1 MTKRGRYG
9 DGSLDERGP
18 DIWRLRYRTTGGRRI
33 SQTFR
38 GSKRDAQKEL
48 RRLIRTNDTGEA
60 VLPDKITVAQWTER
74 WIAAGA
80 PGRRQKQ
87 IRKRS
92 AERYGEALRCHVVP
106 TLGSRTLQTLRA
118 DEIDALYTT
127 LRGKIAERSI
137 VFVHVVLGACIAAAV
152 RQRLLPASPMK
163 YLSKVPSAPE
173 GDQDHGV
180 ALDPEQTRKL
190 IAGFRGHPLY
200 PLVVTALSTGARRN
214 ELLALRWSD
223 LDVAARTLRIERS
236 LERTRSGLAIKG
248 PKTRR
253 GMRTITIDD
262 ELLGLLIAE
271 RERHQQ
277 IAAGVPDGAA
287 VDLSLVKLPEGALI
301 FPGTP
306 QGSSGFNFTAFR
318 NPSSVTGVFLRVAR
332 KLGFPLRFH
341 DLRGTSVTRM
351 LNRGVPPHIVA
362 KRHGHDIATMM
373 KAYAKSLPQ
382 DDAAAAAVMG
392 DMLKGVL

>member
-1 MTKRGRYG
+1 M
-9 DGSLDERGP
+9 
-18 DIWRLRYRTTGGRRI
+18 
-33 SQTFR
+33 
-38 GSKRDAQKEL
+38 
-48 RRLIRTNDTGEA
+48 
-60 VLPDKITVAQWTER
+60 
-74 WIAAGA
+74 
-80 PGRRQKQ
+80 
-87 IRKRS
+87 
-92 AERYGEALRCHVVP
+92 P
-106 TLGSRTLQTLRA
+106 TLGSRALQTLRA

-152 RQRLLPASPMK
+152 RQRLLPTSPMK

-180 ALDPEQTRKL
+180 ALDPEQTRQL

-200 PLVVTALSTGARRN
+200 PLVVTALGTGARRN
-214 ELLALRWSD
+214 ELLALLWSD
-223 LDVAARTLRIERS
+223 LDVAAKTLRIERS
-236 LERTRSGLAIKG
+236 LERTRGGLAIKG

-271 RERHQQ
+271 RERHLR
-277 IAAGVPDGAA
+277 IAAGVPDGVT
-287 VDLSLVKLPEGALI
+287 VDLTLIKLPEGALI

-306 QGSSGFNFTAFR
+306 LGGSGFSFTAFR

-332 KLGFPLRFH
+332 RLGFPKLRFH
-341 DLRGTSVTRM
+341 DLRGTSVTQM

-362 KRHGHDIATMM
+362 KRHGHDVATMM
-373 KAYAKSLPQ
+373 RAYAKALPQ

>member
-1 MTKRGRYG
+1 
-9 DGSLDERGP
+9 
-18 DIWRLRYRTTGGRRI
+18 
-33 SQTFR
+33 
-38 GSKRDAQKEL
+38 
-48 RRLIRTNDTGEA
+48 
-60 VLPDKITVAQWTER
+60 
-74 WIAAGA
+74 
-80 PGRRQKQ
+80 
-87 IRKRS
+87 
-92 AERYGEALRCHVVP
+92 VP
-106 TLGSRTLQTLRA
+106 TLGSSALQTLGA

-152 RQRLLPASPMK
+152 RQRLLPTSPMK

-180 ALDPEQTRKL
+180 ALDPEQTRQL

-200 PLVVTALSTGARRN
+200 PLVVTALGTGARRN
-214 ELLALRWSD
+214 ELLALLWSD
-223 LDVAARTLRIERS
+223 LDVAAKTLRIERS
-236 LERTRSGLAIKG
+236 LERTRGGLAIKG

-271 RERHQQ
+271 RERHLR
-277 IAAGVPDGAA
+277 IAAGVPDGVT
-287 VDLSLVKLPEGALI
+287 VDLTLIKLPEGALI

-306 QGSSGFNFTAFR
+306 LGGSGFSFTAFR

-332 KLGFPLRFH
+332 RLGFPKLRFH
-341 DLRGTSVTRM
+341 DLRGTSVTQM

-362 KRHGHDIATMM
+362 KRHGHDVATMM
-373 KAYAKSLPQ
+373 RAYAKALPQ